1 MFVFLVDLLGR
12 LMMKKVVGVMLWNVE
27 LRVVIIFIRGKKYY
41 IFCIIMY

>member
-27 LRVVIIFIRGKKYY
+27 LRVVIIFIRGKN
-41 IFCIIMY
+41 IIYFV